1 MSMAKHSEKTV
12 TVVFQKHPGEP
23 GGVLMRVTPAA
34 ASLMRDM
41 EAMNAEGRQDV
52 LRVLRAVKAGL
63 FPYSAA
69 QVEAWTPEQRQ
80 SVINSLPEAMA

>member
-1 MSMAKHSEKTV
+1 MNAATHSEKTV
-12 TVVFQKHPGEP
+12 TVILQQHPDDP
-23 GGVLMRVTPAA
+23 GGVLLYVTPAA
-34 ASLMRDM
+34 ASFIRDM
-41 EAMNAEGRQDV
+41 EAMNAEERQDV

-80 SVINSLPEAMA
+80 SVINSLPEVQS

>member
-1 MSMAKHSEKTV
+1 MNMATHSEKTV
-12 TVVFQKHPGEP
+12 TVIFQQHLDDPG
-23 GGVLMRVTPAA
+23 VALRVTPAA
-34 ASLMRDM
+34 ASVMRAM
-41 EAMNAEGRQDV
+41 EAMKAEERQGV

-80 SVINSLPEAMA
+80 SVINSLPEVQS